1 VSSAYLCRKLF
12 LQMSG
17 QDSSLALIRDTL
29 SGTGDTVTRQV
40 FASSAKAEWL
50 LSPENGGT
58 LLEKVPVF
66 HPAWLFFYLLFLLG
80 FFAWVRM
87 YYGNIMS
94 QTVQASTNFQ
104 VAVRMFKD
112 KSLLQNQ
119 LDTILYV
126 IYFLSMAYFLY
137 FLEERK
143 GMQPYGLQGVTLYL
157 FNLALL
163 TGIFISRVFLL
174 NVLGSLFNQMTLF
187 REYLYHI
194 FIFNKLMG
202 ILILP
207 MLLFV
212 VYTRGI
218 LQEVVIWASLAG
230 IGAVMIMRIIRGIAF
245 SLKKDISIFYMFL
258 YLCALEI
265 SPLVLLYRWLEG
277 IL

>member
-1 VSSAYLCRKLF
+1 
-12 LQMSG
+12 MSG
-17 QDSSLALIRDTL
+17 QDTSLLLIRDTL
-29 SGTGDTVTRQV
+29 AGASDTITRQV
-40 FASSAKAEWL
+40 FGSSAKAEWL
-50 LSPENGGT
+50 LPPENGGI

-143 GMQPYGLQGVTLYL
+143 GIQLYGLQGVTLYL

-163 TGIFISRVFLL
+163 TGIFIGRVFLL

-218 LQEVVIWASLAG
+218 FQEVVIWASLAG
-230 IGAVMIMRIIRGIAF
+230 IGAILIMRIIRGIAF

-265 SPLVLLYRWLEG
+265 VPLALLYRWLEG
-277 IL
+277 VL